1 MVGSVFAALG
11 VAASIHLGG
20 AGEGRPL
27 DEIGKLSQ
35 AIALTRACPYLTL
48 DRAQV
53 AATLARAGIR
63 VGPVMPEIVRRSQ
76 TMALNYAHLDR
87 KEACA
92 VARGLYGA
100 AGTSA
105 PGFLAER

>member
-1 MVGSVFAALG
+1 MVGTLLAALG
-11 VAASIHLGG
+11 VAAGLHAG
-20 AGEGRPL
+20 APLDVRQL

-63 VGPVMPEIVRRSQ
+63 IAPMMPEIGRRSEA
-76 TMALNYAHLDR
+76 MALNYVHMDR
-87 KEACA
+87 KDACEL
-92 VARGLYGA
+92 ARGLYGA

>member
-1 MVGSVFAALG
+1 M
-11 VAASIHLGG
+11 
-20 AGEGRPL
+20 
-27 DEIGKLSQ
+27 
-35 AIALTRACPYLTL
+35 
-48 DRAQV
+48 
-53 AATLARAGIR
+53 
-63 VGPVMPEIVRRSQ
+63 MPEIGRRSEA
-76 TMALNYAHLDR
+76 MALNYAHLDR